1 MTERPVSRSISVR
14 QMWRTAV
21 VCCWPGSVWESYG
34 TGFACVR
41 PSAQTHLSVR
51 TRLSV
56 SPRDE
61 FLLTRKIAR
70 LGETKERDP
79 NRHSAPW
86 SASIPGVC
94 CHRMYNPR
102 LNRGWLPAGPDSQL
116 NRLFFFL
123 GNQCACQKPCLVS
136 LHVFALFISRWQ
148 ALFICG
154 SSRTSWP
161 RCPDSVPPTPT
172 HLHLLFPRLVFHHL
186 LKADWE
192 SDSVL
197 LPFVQITLQGRGG

>member
-1 MTERPVSRSISVR
+1 MENLERPHFPTESKNKIKGVTMTERPVSRSISVR

-34 TGFACVR
+34 TGFACVH

-61 FLLTRKIAR
+61 FLLTRKIVR

-86 SASIPGVC
+86 STSIPGVC

-102 LNRGWLPAGPDSQL
+102 LNWGWLPAGPDSQL
-116 NRLFFFL
+116 NRGELVCMPETL
-123 GNQCACQKPCLVS
+123 PGQSSRLCLVY
-136 LHVFALFISRWQ
+136 Q
-148 ALFICG
+148 
-154 SSRTSWP
+154 
-161 RCPDSVPPTPT
+161 SVTG
-172 HLHLLFPRLVFHHL
+172 
-186 LKADWE
+186 
-192 SDSVL
+192 
-197 LPFVQITLQGRGG
+197 FVYMWFQ